1 MTGYELRLWRKGL
14 GWSRD
19 KAAEELDISLRTYKD
34 YENAPRLKRSIAL
47 ATVTLSLQDQLPR
60 FRQNR
65 TSGDKM
71 RELLSAM
78 IEDAIHQD

>member
-34 YENAPRLKRSIAL
+34 YENAPRLKRSITL

>member
-34 YENAPRLKRSIAL
+34 YENAPRLKHSIAL

-71 RELLSAM
+71 RDLLSAM
-78 IEDAIHQD
+78 IDDVMHQN

>member
-34 YENAPRLKRSIAL
+34 YENAHRLKRSIAL

-71 RELLSAM
+71 RELLSM
-78 IEDAIHQD
+78 MVDDVTHQD

>member
-34 YENAPRLKRSIAL
+34 YENAPCLKRSIAL

-65 TSGDKM
+65 TSGDKI
-71 RELLSAM
+71 RELLSM
-78 IEDAIHQD
+78 MVDDVTHQD

>member
-1 MTGYELRLWRKGL
+1 MTGYELRLWRKAL

-34 YENAPRLKRSIAL
+34 YENAARLKRSIAL

-78 IEDAIHQD
+78 IDDAINAD